1 MVLGEPRTYESWIV
15 QRDTARAMIE
25 GDYRRWIE
33 MLRASGHPPL
43 EFGDIGQVYKQ
54 GLASRDASDGTPPKG
69 QQQRTV

>member
-1 MVLGEPRTYESWIV
+1 
-15 QRDTARAMIE
+15 MIE
-25 GDYRRWIE
+25 GDHRRWIE